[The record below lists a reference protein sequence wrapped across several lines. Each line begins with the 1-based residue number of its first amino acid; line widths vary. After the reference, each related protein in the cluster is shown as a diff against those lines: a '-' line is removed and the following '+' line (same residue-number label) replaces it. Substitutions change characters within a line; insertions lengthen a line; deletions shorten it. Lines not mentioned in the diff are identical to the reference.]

1 MGEEAASRLAEVIAR
16 VGREDPVQGQWLVP
30 RGSAGVVWC
39 DASSIAT
46 GVLLEIG
53 GVVAEDAAWLRKK
66 DDYGHINIAELEA
79 VVRGVNLALK
89 WGLREIEVVTDSAT
103 VCG

>member
-1 MGEEAASRLAEVIAR
+1 MPKS
-16 VGREDPVQGQWLVP
+16 
-30 RGSAGVVWC
+30 SAGVVWC

-66 DDYGHINIAELEA
+66 TI
-79 VVRGVNLALK
+79 
-89 WGLREIEVVTDSAT
+89 TAT
-103 VCG
+103 LTSLS

>member
-1 MGEEAASRLAEVIAR
+1 M
-16 VGREDPVQGQWLVP
+16 
-30 RGSAGVVWC
+30 WC

-79 VVRGVNLALK
+79 VVRGANLALN
-89 WGLREIEVVTDSAT
+89 
-103 VCG
+103 